1 MEVNET
7 NLCVRG
13 VSLFL
18 DASGQTFYKYSC
30 FQFEHFS
37 MHFILKTAVASL
49 YVASCNISASGKT
62 TGKMYDKN
70 KGTKPYSITYC

>member
-7 NLCVRG
+7 NLCVCG

-30 FQFEHFS
+30 FQFEKLLQN
-37 MHFILKTAVASL
+37 FILKTAVANL
-49 YVASCNISASGKT
+49 CGASCSVSVSGKT
-62 TGKMYDKN
+62 TGKMYNKN
-70 KGTKPYSITYC
+70 KDTKP